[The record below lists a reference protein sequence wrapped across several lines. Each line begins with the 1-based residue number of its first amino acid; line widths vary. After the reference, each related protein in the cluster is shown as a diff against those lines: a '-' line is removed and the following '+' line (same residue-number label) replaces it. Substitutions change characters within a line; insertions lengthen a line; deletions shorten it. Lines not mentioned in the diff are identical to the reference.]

1 MDFARSEGLIA
12 ATFTPFHPNEKL
24 NLSIIPHYAAILK
37 SNGISGVFVC
47 GTSGEGVL
55 MNVEDLN
62 TPVWI

>member
-12 ATFTPFHPNEKL
+12 ATFTPFHPDGKL

-47 GTSGEGVL
+47 GSSGEGVL